1 MCEAERVDPLP
12 LTPAK
17 LLACWSERVVGR
29 GLKSSALQSITS
41 RVVTYARLAGSLT
54 PDAVVREEIARERR
68 QLCETFPCEVRAA
81 APPLGVVD
89 GLDVAIAYADARA
102 GASPFFRAMAALLH
116 VSKALYCR
124 PSAVLAG
131 RLRRC
136 HVAYVP
142 PGPSAQGGLVLNLVL
157 PKMRKDCVDYRLD
170 SHAIPSGPAVLAL
183 VSHLD
188 ALGLLAPGA
197 PAEGVVFPDIDPLSG
212 ECRSRPLAVRR
223 ATGLLRRYVF
233 GPAGLPN
240 GDLFTL
246 RSIRSGSS
254 TDAAIAG
261 VTTSDRIA
269 QGGWKSAAGAETY
282 LDHCLALL
290 SQPPPPQAK

>member
-1 MCEAERVDPLP
+1 
-12 LTPAK
+12 
-17 LLACWSERVVGR
+17 
-29 GLKSSALQSITS
+29 
-41 RVVTYARLAGSLT
+41 VVTYARLAGSLT